1 MITDE
6 VQIKVQAGSG
16 GNGSASFRHEKYV
29 PKGGPDGG
37 DGGNGGDIIFRVD
50 SNLNT
55 LTYFNTR
62 KNFNAE
68 AGENG
73 RGGKEY
79 GKYGEDLIL
88 TVPCGTIIYE
98 KNGSVEHKIID
109 LVDNGQEIVIARGG
123 KGGRGNV
130 HFATST
136 HQVPFEFEHGGKGEM
151 KEIRL
156 ELQLIADVGI
166 IGYPN
171 AGKSTLISRIS
182 HAKPK
187 IANYP
192 FTTLEPNLGVVTI
205 DNYSFV
211 VADIPG
217 LIKGASKGKGLGHK
231 FLRHVKR
238 TRVLLHLI
246 DSTGKKPLDDYKTIR
261 KELSEF
267 SPELSEKIEIVAISK
282 VDLLSEKEKLK
293 IQKKLGKLNPILI
306 SSAINFN
313 INKLLYKIKD
323 ILIDNNF

>member
-16 GNGSASFRHEKYV
+16 GKGSASFRHEKYV

-37 DGGNGGDIIFRVD
+37 DGGNGGNIIFKVD

-68 AGENG
+68 NGENG

-79 GKYGEDLIL
+79 GKYGEDLTL
-88 TVPCGTIIYE
+88 TVPQGTIIYE
-98 KNGSVEHKIID
+98 KFGSIEQKVID
-109 LVDNGQEIVIARGG
+109 LVDKNQEIVIARGG

-130 HFATST
+130 HFATAT
-136 HQVPFEFEHGGKGEM
+136 HQVPFEFEPGTPGES
-151 KEIRL
+151 KEIKL

-238 TRVLLHLI
+238 TKILLHLI
-246 DSTGKKPLDDYKTIR
+246 DSGSSTPLNDYKTIR
-261 KELSEF
+261 KELTEF
-267 SPELSEKIEIVAISK
+267 APELAEKMEIVAISK
-282 VDLLSEKEKLK
+282 VDLLTDSQKSKL
-293 IQKKLGKLNPILI
+293 QKKLIKLSPILI
-306 SSAINFN
+306 SSATGYKLNE
-313 INKLLYKIKD
+313 LLYKIKD
-323 ILIDNNF
+323 ILISQNK